1 MELSYLGKDVF
12 GEHESRVIFAL
23 GRVHKQMSGRQIARV
38 TDVPKTTVQRILNHY
53 EKIGLVEL
61 EQQGRTYLYSLN
73 RKHVLWAAFE
83 IVFSARESL
92 LEYMK
97 KKYEALAAEYD
108 ASVTLFGSVA
118 RFESSIDSDIDIF
131 LVVPAKTE
139 IDDSLREEILNKTS
153 KIEEKVFKRSGNTLN
168 TLTITTTDVK
178 RMKKSSDALLANV
191 LNEGKHVAGEALP
204 ELVKKLR

>member
-23 GRVHKQMSGRQIARV
+23 GRVRTQMSGRQIARV

-73 RKHVLWAAFE
+73 RKHVLWSAFE
-83 IVFSARESL
+83 IVFAARESVI
-92 LEYMK
+92 EYIT
-97 KKYEALAAEYD
+97 KKYESLVTEYD

-118 RFESSIDSDIDIF
+118 RFDSNVDSDIDVL
-131 LVVPAKTE
+131 LVIPSKTE
-139 IDDSLREEILNKTS
+139 LPIELNDELSEKTS
-153 KIEEKVFKRSGNTLN
+153 KIEEKARKRSGNTLN
-168 TLTITTTDVK
+168 TMTITTLDLK
-178 RMKKSSDALLANV
+178 RMKKNSDVLLQNI
-191 LNEGKHVAGEALP
+191 LKDGKHLAGEPLP
-204 ELVKKLR
+204 EIVKKLR